1 MKYIYIIHIYEP
13 TRLYKKIIIQWWTYL
28 VVVIVVDILL
38 LLKFKNKLDSR
49 FPLYP

>member
-28 VVVIVVDILL
+28 VVVIVVVMFFFSITHYVTKVVFL
-38 LLKFKNKLDSR
+38 
-49 FPLYP
+49 